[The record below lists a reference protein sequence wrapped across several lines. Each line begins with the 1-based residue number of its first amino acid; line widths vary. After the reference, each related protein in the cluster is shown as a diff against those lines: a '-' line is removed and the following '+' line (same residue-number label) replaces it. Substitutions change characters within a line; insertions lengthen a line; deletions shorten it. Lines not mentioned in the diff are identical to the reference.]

1 MFIYKGIIYALD
13 IAGKLA
19 HLYNSMHAQ
28 SPTIHL
34 VSEVPKKGRAQSFC
48 GAVLRKGFWF
58 DTSVNYASKL
68 STGGKL
74 PGWGGHHAY
83 TKKLRSNHRVHYGY
97 DYLTNVCPR
106 CAESPEVGLDLLAN
120 LP

>member
-13 IAGKLA
+13 LAGKLA

-58 DTSVNYASKL
+58 DTSINYANAL
-68 STGGKL
+68 GTVRPAHWRGYR
-74 PGWGGHHAY
+74 AY
-83 TKKLRSNHRVHYGY
+83 TKKLRSNQQDHYPH
-97 DYLTNVCPR
+97 DYLGNVCPR

-120 LP
+120 VP